1 MYLARV
7 ISKPTYISCPCLVG
21 SVNSMGAKSGEVATV
36 RTPGVT
42 VLISA
47 AAAVVS
53 AAASVPA
60 AAVVSAVAAVVA
72 VFAEVLPQP
81 TSREAISSTARIMD
95 TVFFIFHS
103 LLCGSFD

>member
-1 MYLARV
+1 
-7 ISKPTYISCPCLVG
+7 
-21 SVNSMGAKSGEVATV
+21 MGAKSGEVATV

-60 AAVVSAVAAVVA
+60 AAVVSVAKKL
-72 VFAEVLPQP
+72 E
-81 TSREAISSTARIMD
+81 
-95 TVFFIFHS
+95 
-103 LLCGSFD
+103 